1 MFIWNNMLFVNA
13 FGMFWVLVRYASG
26 RIEEIP
32 WQCAHVG
39 SAEWTGTAEDV
50 PLYQFQILL
59 IKGGNVF
66 SRFASRVPFITNAFG
81 SNDTRHCVRIVEMES
96 FCHVTPLEA
105 NAQISRSALSASPMN
120 YGHLNDRPSIPS
132 RCITSLWNFHFM
144 LLNIKLQM

>member
-13 FGMFWVLVRYASG
+13 FGMFWVLIWDMRRGVLRKFHDNVLMWAALNGQELRRTSLCTSSRYCLL
-26 RIEEIP
+26 REEM
-32 WQCAHVG
+32 
-39 SAEWTGTAEDV
+39 
-50 PLYQFQILL
+50 Y
-59 IKGGNVF
+59 F
-66 SRFASRVPFITNAFG
+66 SDLPRVPITNAFG